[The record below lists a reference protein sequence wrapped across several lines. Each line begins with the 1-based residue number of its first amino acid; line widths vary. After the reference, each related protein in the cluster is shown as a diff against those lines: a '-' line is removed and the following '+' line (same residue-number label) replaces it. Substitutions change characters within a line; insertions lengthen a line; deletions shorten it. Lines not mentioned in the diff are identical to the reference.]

1 MLNITSSC
9 STLFLSFLTV
19 VLPSRHAPNGSTSQ
33 ACKYNILVSQ
43 LSSVEPICETPKPYK
58 ELTLKIQVPVK
69 PPTK

>member
-19 VLPSRHAPNGSTSQ
+19 VLPSKHAPNGSTSQ

-43 LSSVEPICETPKPYK
+43 LSSVEPICETLIKALIPCEY
-58 ELTLKIQVPVK
+58 PVK
-69 PPTK
+69 AL